1 MFIIE
6 QITIICYYIKDNMKN
21 LINIKIHNRRGIKGA
36 DILIEILLI
45 IVIILLIIN
54 IFICTRPKDINLVK
68 FREDIETKF
77 ESMEKSFRQEFYANR
92 EESRRN
98 EQENRQEM
106 KVSIDSLTSSISR
119 HIMNLSTLQQNQFD
133 INSKNLENTLNS
145 FNENMMKSLDNLAKL
160 QNEKLSQ
167 LTKVTEEKFTGLTKS
182 TEDNLEK
189 MRVTVDEKLQNTL
202 EKRLGQSFKMVNDRL
217 EQVYKGLGEMQT
229 LATGVGDLKKVLSNV
244 KTRGVLGEIQL
255 ERILEQFLAPEQYAK
270 NVIIKKGSRETVEF
284 AIRLPGKDELKDTIY
299 LPLDAKFPLDIY
311 NKLIDAY
318 EEGNQS
324 SIDSA
329 SKELERFIKKSAKDI
344 RDKYIDPP
352 NTTEFG
358 ILFLPTEG
366 LYAEV
371 VKRQQLVE
379 DLQRDFKINITGPT
393 TLIALL
399 NSLQMGFKT
408 LAIERHSSEVWKV
421 LGAVK
426 TEFAKFETVLNAAQ
440 SKLNQASSEIDKLV
454 GTRTRQINRKLE
466 SVEKLSHDQ
475 AYEYIATLKNDE
487 F

>member
-1 MFIIE
+1 M
-6 QITIICYYIKDNMKN
+6 
-21 LINIKIHNRRGIKGA
+21 
-36 DILIEILLI
+36 IEILL
-45 IVIILLIIN
+45 VIIMVLLIIN
-54 IFICTRPKDINLVK
+54 IYISIKSKNLNLSKVNNGIDQK
-68 FREDIETKF
+68 FDN
-77 ESMEKSFRQEFYANR
+77 MEKSFRQEFYINR

-98 EQENRQEM
+98 EQDNRQEI
-106 KVSIDSLTSSISR
+106 KVTIDSLTSSISR

-133 INSKNLENTLNS
+133 INSKNIENTLNS
-145 FNENMMKSLDNLAKL
+145 FNENMTKSLDNLGQL
-160 QNEKLSQ
+160 QNEKLDQ
-167 LTKVTEEKFTGLTKS
+167 LTKTTEQKLDDNSKTIEKTLQVFDTNLTKNINDLTNLQKEKFTELTKS

-189 MRVTVDEKLQNTL
+189 MRITVDEKLQNTL
-202 EKRLGQSFKMVNDRL
+202 EKRLGESFKMVNDRL
-217 EQVYKGLGEMQT
+217 EQVYKGLGEMQN

-255 ERILEQFLAPEQYAK
+255 ERILEQFLGVEQYSK
-270 NVIIKKGSRETVEF
+270 NVITKKGSRETVEF
-284 AIRLPGKDELKDTIY
+284 AIKLPGKDEVNESIY

-318 EEGNQS
+318 EEGNQNL
-324 SIDSA
+324 IDSA

-371 VKRQQLVE
+371 IKRQQLVE
-379 DLQRDFKINITGPT
+379 DLQRDYKINITGPT

-408 LAIERHSSEVWKV
+408 LAIEKHSSEVWKV

-426 TEFAKFETVLNAAQ
+426 TEFTKFEAVLNAAQ

-454 GTRTRQINRKLE
+454 GTRTRQINRKLKN
-466 SVEKLSHDQ
+466 VEQLSDNQ
-475 AYEYIATLKNDE
+475 SYKYIASSKDE
-487 F
+487 DF

>member
-1 MFIIE
+1 M
-6 QITIICYYIKDNMKN
+6 QNLTNTKDY
-21 LINIKIHNRRGIKGA
+21 NIRGRKGA
-36 DILIEILLI
+36 DILTEILLI
-45 IVIILLIIN
+45 IVIVLLIIN
-54 IFICTRPKDINLVK
+54 IFICTRPKDANIEK
-68 FREDIETKF
+68 FSEGIEKKF
-77 ESMEKSFRQEFYANR
+77 DSMEKLSRQEFYTNR

-133 INSKNLENTLNS
+133 INSKSLENTLNS
-145 FNENMMKSLDNLAKL
+145 FNENMMKSLDNLAQL
-160 QNEKLSQ
+160 QNEKLNQ
-167 LTKVTEEKFTGLTKS
+167 LTQVTEDKFTKLTKS

-202 EKRLGQSFKMVNDRL
+202 EKRLGESFKMVNDRL

-255 ERILEQFLAPEQYAK
+255 ERILEQFLGAEQYAK
-270 NVIIKKGSRETVEF
+270 NIITKKGSRETVEF
-284 AIRLPGKDELKDTIY
+284 AIKLPGKDETKDTIY

-318 EEGNQS
+318 EEGNQGL
-324 SIDSA
+324 IDRA
-329 SKELERFIKKSAKDI
+329 SKELEKFIKKSAKDI

-371 VKRQQLVE
+371 IKRQQLVE

-426 TEFAKFETVLNAAQ
+426 TEFSKFETVLNAAQ

-475 AYEYIATLKNDE
+475 AYEYIAPSKDDE

>member
-1 MFIIE
+1 M
-6 QITIICYYIKDNMKN
+6 T
-21 LINIKIHNRRGIKGA
+21 
-36 DILIEILLI
+36 EILLV
-45 IVIILLIIN
+45 IVIVLLIIN
-54 IFICTRPKDINLVK
+54 IFINTRKEEVNMGKISENIENK
-68 FREDIETKF
+68 FDN
-77 ESMEKSFRQEFYANR
+77 MQKSFREEFYTNR

-98 EQENRQEM
+98 EQDNRQEI
-106 KVSIDSLTSSISR
+106 KVSIDSMTSSISR

-133 INSKNLENTLNS
+133 INSKNLENALNS
-145 FNENMMKSLDNLAKL
+145 FNENMIKSLDNLSQL

-167 LTKVTEEKFTGLTKS
+167 LKETTEEKFTELTKS
-182 TEDNLEK
+182 TEENLEK
-189 MRVTVDEKLQNTL
+189 MRVTVDEKLQSTL
-202 EKRLGQSFKMVNDRL
+202 EKRLGESFKMVNDRL

-229 LATGVGDLKKVLSNV
+229 LANGVGDLKKVLSNV

-255 ERILEQFLAPEQYAK
+255 ERILEQFLAQEQYDK
-270 NVIIKKGSRETVEF
+270 NVITKKGSRETVEF
-284 AIRLPGKDELKDTIY
+284 AIKLPGKDELKETIY
-299 LPLDAKFPLDIY
+299 LPIDAKFPLDIY
-311 NKLIDAY
+311 NKLVDAY
-318 EEGNQS
+318 EEGNQNN
-324 SIDSA
+324 IDIT
-329 SKELERFIKKSAKDI
+329 SKELEKFIRKSAKDI

-371 VKRQQLVE
+371 IKRQQLVE
-379 DLQRDFKINITGPT
+379 DLQRNYKINITGPT

-426 TEFAKFETVLNAAQ
+426 TEFSKFETVLNAAQ
-440 SKLNQASSEIDKLV
+440 TKLNQASSEIDKLV

-466 SVEKLSHDQ
+466 SVEKLSHNK
-475 AYEYIATLKNDE
+475 AYDYISSSEDDK

>member
-1 MFIIE
+1 M
-6 QITIICYYIKDNMKN
+6 T
-21 LINIKIHNRRGIKGA
+21 
-36 DILIEILLI
+36 EILLI
-45 IVIILLIIN
+45 IVIVLLIIN
-54 IFICTRPKDINLVK
+54 IFLCLKSKNIDLVK
-68 FREDIETKF
+68 YNDGIENKF
-77 ESMEKSFRQEFYANR
+77 DNLEKSFRQEFYTNR

-98 EQENRQEM
+98 EQENRQEI
-106 KVSIDSLTSSISR
+106 KISIDSLTSSLSR

-145 FNENMMKSLDNLAKL
+145 FNKNMMKSLDNLAQL

-202 EKRLGQSFKMVNDRL
+202 EKRLGESFKMVNDRL

-229 LATGVGDLKKVLSNV
+229 LAVGVGDLKKILSNV

-255 ERILEQFLAPEQYAK
+255 ERILEQFLAKEQYDK
-270 NVIIKKGSRETVEF
+270 NVITKKGSRETVEF
-284 AIRLPGKDELKDTIY
+284 AIKLPGRDETKDTIY
-299 LPLDAKFPLDIY
+299 LPIDAKFPLDIY
-311 NKLIDAY
+311 NRLVDSY
-318 EEGNQS
+318 EEGNQKL
-324 SIDSA
+324 IDSA
-329 SKELERFIKKSAKDI
+329 SKELEKFIKKSAKDI

-371 VKRQQLVE
+371 IKRQKLIE

-408 LAIERHSSEVWKV
+408 LAIEKHSSEVWKV

-426 TEFAKFETVLNAAQ
+426 TEFSKFETVLNAAQ
-440 SKLNQASSEIDKLV
+440 NKLNQASSEIDKLV

-466 SVEKLSHDQ
+466 GIEKLSHDK
-475 AYEYIATLKNDE
+475 AYDYIASSEDDE
-487 F
+487 I

>member
-1 MFIIE
+1 M
-6 QITIICYYIKDNMKN
+6 T
-21 LINIKIHNRRGIKGA
+21 
-36 DILIEILLI
+36 EILLI
-45 IVIILLIIN
+45 IVIVLLIIN
-54 IFICTRPKDINLVK
+54 IFVCTRAKDINLDK
-68 FREDIETKF
+68 LSEDMEKKLD
-77 ESMEKSFRQEFYANR
+77 SMEKSFRQEFYTNR

-133 INSKNLENTLNS
+133 INSKSLENTLNS
-145 FNENMMKSLDNLAKL
+145 FNENMMKSLDNLAQL

-182 TEDNLEK
+182 TENNLEK
-189 MRVTVDEKLQNTL
+189 MRITVDEKLQSTL
-202 EKRLGQSFKMVNDRL
+202 EKRLGESFKMVNDRL

-270 NVIIKKGSRETVEF
+270 NVITKKGSRETVEF
-284 AIRLPGKDELKDTIY
+284 AIKLPGKDEIKDTIY

-318 EEGNQS
+318 EEGSQK

-371 VKRQQLVE
+371 IKRQQLVE

-426 TEFAKFETVLNAAQ
+426 TEFSKFETVLNAAQ

-475 AYEYIATLKNDE
+475 AYEYIAPSKDDE

>member
-1 MFIIE
+1 
-6 QITIICYYIKDNMKN
+6 MKILTN
-21 LINIKIHNRRGIKGA
+21 VNIYNIGGRKGA
-36 DILIEILLI
+36 DILTEILLI
-45 IVIILLIIN
+45 IVIVLLIIN
-54 IFICTRPKDINLVK
+54 IFVCTKAKNINLDK
-68 FREDIETKF
+68 LSEDMEKKLD
-77 ESMEKSFRQEFYANR
+77 SMEKSFRQEFYANR

-133 INSKNLENTLNS
+133 INSKGLENTLNS
-145 FNENMMKSLDNLAKL
+145 FNENMMKSLDNLAQL

-167 LTKVTEEKFTGLTKS
+167 LTKVMEEKFTGLTKS
-182 TEDNLEK
+182 TENNLEK
-189 MRVTVDEKLQNTL
+189 MRITVDEKLQSTL
-202 EKRLGQSFKMVNDRL
+202 EKRLGESFKMVNDRL

-255 ERILEQFLAPEQYAK
+255 ERILEQFLGPEQYDK
-270 NVIIKKGSRETVEF
+270 NVITKKGSRETVEF
-284 AIRLPGKDELKDTIY
+284 AIKLPGKDEIKDTIY

-318 EEGNQS
+318 EEGSQK

-329 SKELERFIKKSAKDI
+329 SKDLERFIKKSAKDI

-371 VKRQQLVE
+371 IKRQQLVE

-408 LAIERHSSEVWKV
+408 LAIEKHSSQVWKV

-426 TEFAKFETVLNAAQ
+426 TEFSKFETVLNAAQ
-440 SKLNQASSEIDKLV
+440 TKLNQASSEIDKLV

-475 AYEYIATLKNDE
+475 AYEYIASSKDDE

>member
-1 MFIIE
+1 MGKISENIE
-6 QITIICYYIKDNMKN
+6 NKFDNMQ
-21 LINIKIHNRRGIKGA
+21 
-36 DILIEILLI
+36 
-45 IVIILLIIN
+45 
-54 IFICTRPKDINLVK
+54 
-68 FREDIETKF
+68 
-77 ESMEKSFRQEFYANR
+77 KSFREEFYTNR

-98 EQENRQEM
+98 EQDNRQEI
-106 KVSIDSLTSSISR
+106 KVSIDSMTSSISR

-145 FNENMMKSLDNLAKL
+145 FNENMIKSLDNLSQL

-167 LTKVTEEKFTGLTKS
+167 LKETTEEKFTELTKS
-182 TEDNLEK
+182 TEENLEK
-189 MRVTVDEKLQNTL
+189 MRVTVDEKLQSTL
-202 EKRLGQSFKMVNDRL
+202 EKRLGESFKMVNDRL

-229 LATGVGDLKKVLSNV
+229 LANGVGDLKKVLSNV

-255 ERILEQFLAPEQYAK
+255 ERILEQFLAQEQYDK
-270 NVIIKKGSRETVEF
+270 NVITKKGSRETVEF
-284 AIRLPGKDELKDTIY
+284 AIKLPGKDELKETIY
-299 LPLDAKFPLDIY
+299 LPIDAKFPLDIY
-311 NKLIDAY
+311 NKLVDAY
-318 EEGNQS
+318 EEGNQNN
-324 SIDSA
+324 IDIT
-329 SKELERFIKKSAKDI
+329 SKELEKFIRKSAKDI

-371 VKRQQLVE
+371 IKRQQLVE
-379 DLQRDFKINITGPT
+379 DLQRNYKINITGPT

-426 TEFAKFETVLNAAQ
+426 TEFSKFETVLNAAQ
-440 SKLNQASSEIDKLV
+440 TKLNQASSEIDKLV

-466 SVEKLSHDQ
+466 SVEKLSHNK
-475 AYEYIATLKNDE
+475 AYDYISSSEDDK